1 MPSVRQALHDFAR
14 RYLFADAAPIS
25 PPERHRSTLA
35 ALLGVMIFEGVLF
48 VLPVSPDAR
57 RLLAPL
63 GATSVIL
70 FVLPHSPLAQP
81 WSVIGGLLLPALVG
95 FASGRWLPNAWLAV
109 SAAVAVSVWLMAR
122 LRCIH
127 PPGGAMAIVMA
138 TAAAQGL
145 DAVTSLGAAAS
156 NVVAMLMAA
165 TAVNNLIPGRRYPLC
180 SPPAAAPRPAR
191 PSPAGIR
198 QPDIA
203 AALEEID
210 AYLDVSEDDLTQV
223 FQRAARHAFHR
234 HVLLTCGDV
243 MTPAPVSV
251 EFATELNEAWRLMNR
266 HNLALLPV
274 IDRSRR
280 VIGLLRLE
288 DFLRHVEPDSA
299 RGIGDNVRRLLR
311 PTPGTHSDKPEVA
324 GQIMLTPGLGLKCVD
339 TTDGIA
345 VAADLLGT
353 GGQAGVPV
361 VDGSGRLAGLI
372 TPATMTAV
380 LLQHEALDYVRG
392 DDGLIASAI

>member
-1 MPSVRQALHDFAR
+1 MPPIRQALYDFAR
-14 RYLFADAAPIS
+14 RYLFADAAPLS
-25 PPERHRSTLA
+25 APERRRSTLA
-35 ALLGVMIFEGVLF
+35 ALLGVTIFEGVLF
-48 VLPVSPDAR
+48 VLPVAPEAR

-81 WSVIGGLLLPALVG
+81 WSVAGGLLLPALVG
-95 FASGRWLPNAWLAV
+95 FACGRWLPDAWLAV
-109 SAAVAVSVWLMAR
+109 GVAVAVSVWLMVR

-127 PPGGAMAIVMA
+127 PPGGAMAVVMA
-138 TAAAQGL
+138 GAAAQGL
-145 DAVTSLGAAAS
+145 DATTSLGAAAC
-156 NVVAMLMAA
+156 NVAAMLMAA

-243 MTPAPVSV
+243 MVPAPVCA
-251 EFATELNEAWRLMNR
+251 EFATELNQAWRLMNR
-266 HNLALLPV
+266 HNLAMLPV
-274 IDRSRR
+274 LDRSRR

-288 DFLRHVEPDSA
+288 DFLRHVEPDST

-311 PTPGTHSDKPEVA
+311 PTPGPNAAKPEVA
-324 GQIMLTPGLGLKCVD
+324 GQIMLTPGLGLRCVR
-339 TTDGIA
+339 TADGIA
-345 VAADLLGT
+345 LAADLLGA

-361 VDGSGRLAGLI
+361 VDEDGRLAGLL
-372 TPATMTAV
+372 TPTAMTAV
-380 LLQHEALDYVRG
+380 LLQHEALDYVRSDVG
-392 DDGLIASAI
+392 IASPAG